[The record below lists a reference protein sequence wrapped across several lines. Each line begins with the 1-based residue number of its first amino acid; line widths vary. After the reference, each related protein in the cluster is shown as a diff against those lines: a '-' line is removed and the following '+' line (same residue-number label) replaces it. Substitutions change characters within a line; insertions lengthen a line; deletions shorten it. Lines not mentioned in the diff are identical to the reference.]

1 LEGKKRMKKETRERT
16 KKKNPINNNTYC
28 IHEVVNK
35 FVFFAISE
43 MEKAIAV
50 PQLCLLK
57 GCLSWQLL
65 GGNMK
70 CRIPFSSSIFSTR
83 SRSPG
88 KG

>member
-1 LEGKKRMKKETRERT
+1 MKKRDEKGQ
-16 KKKNPINNNTYC
+16 KNPINTNIYC

-35 FVFFAISE
+35 FVFFAINE

-70 CRIPFSSSIFSTR
+70 CRTPFSSSIFSTR
-83 SRSPG
+83 SPG